1 VDKDVIFKQNAGLAL
16 SPGDRAVFLEK
27 VVIQRVE
34 ESSYFIMP
42 GDRSLYLP
50 YVVRGTFKVYK
61 LAENGREII
70 LYRIEDGQSCILS
83 ALSIING
90 TLFPATVES
99 ERDSDVLLVPAELL
113 KYLVDRYPGWRN
125 YIFAMYNSR
134 FDTMLALIDEL
145 LFRKLD
151 IRLAEFLLKR
161 GNRSGFIEMTHQQ
174 IADELGSRREVI
186 SRLLKDF
193 ESGGMV
199 ELGRGRISIKDPSK
213 LTKKAS
219 LV

>member
-1 VDKDVIFKQNAGLAL
+1 MDKDVIFRQNDELAI
-16 SPGDRAVFLEK
+16 SGSDRAVFLK
-27 VVIQRVE
+27 KAVIQRVE
-34 ESSYFIMP
+34 ESAYFILP

-50 YVVRGTFKVYK
+50 YVIKGTFKVYK

-90 TLFPATVES
+90 TPFPATVES
-99 ERDSDVLLVPAELL
+99 EVESDVLLIPADLL

-161 GNRSGFIEMTHQQ
+161 GGEGGYIEMTHQQ

-186 SRLLKDF
+186 SRILKDF
-193 ESGGMV
+193 ESNGTV
-199 ELGRGRISIKDPSK
+199 ELHRGRISIKNFSK
-213 LTKKAS
+213 LKEKAS
-219 LV
+219 SM